1 MALEANAALFVRPR
15 APGERIRPL
24 GLGGATKLK
33 EVMID
38 RKIPAAARAL
48 WPVVATAEYPVWLPG
63 HVLDDRAR
71 VQPDSA
77 SVVRL
82 RCSWV
87 AGGEC

>member
-1 MALEANAALFVRPR
+1 M
-15 APGERIRPL
+15 RPL

-48 WPVVATAEYPVWLPG
+48 WPLVATLEHPVWLPG

-71 VQPDSA
+71 VQA
-77 SVVRL
+77 GSVRVIRL
-82 RCSWV
+82 YCVKR
-87 AGGEC
+87 ATAANDDTDN